1 MNFTKEPFENNK
13 KSLLYYTMD
22 SYYIILENSTSI
34 IMDKCALALTNR
46 SLANRSQQATKP
58 ILHT

>member
-22 SYYIILENSTSI
+22 SNYIMLENSTSI

-46 SLANRSQQATKP
+46 SLANRS
-58 ILHT
+58 